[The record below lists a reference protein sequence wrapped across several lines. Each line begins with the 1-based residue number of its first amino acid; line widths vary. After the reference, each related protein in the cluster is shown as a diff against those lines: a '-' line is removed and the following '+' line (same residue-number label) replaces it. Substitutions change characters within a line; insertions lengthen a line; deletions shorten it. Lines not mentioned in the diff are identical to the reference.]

1 MNELRLFKNAEVGKL
16 RTIEI
21 DGEPWFVGKDVA
33 KILGYTN
40 NRKAIS
46 DHVDVED
53 RGVTK
58 CDTLGGEQGIVVIN
72 ESGLYSLIL
81 SSKLPS
87 AKKFK
92 HWVTSEVLP
101 IIRKTGAYAP
111 VDHLEPSC
119 PEEVLIKSLE
129 IMKELRFEQN
139 KQKDNLSTLDKS
151 FRDFQKTMPVLPAD
165 CDIITKAVNVK
176 TIKALGGYDSS
187 AYRDKSLRGRV
198 YSDIY
203 KELKRQFGV
212 TTYKSLRRN
221 QIDKA
226 LEIIKAYKLPMALA
240 EEVTNT
246 NNQLNIA

>member
-16 RTIEI
+16 RTLEI

-33 KILGYTN
+33 KILGYSN
-40 NRKAIS
+40 CSKALL
-46 DHVDVED
+46 DHVDAED
-53 RGVTK
+53 KLNNESLLSLGQRG
-58 CDTLGGEQGIVVIN
+58 GWIIN

-129 IMKELRFEQN
+129 IMKELRFEQS
-139 KQKDNLSTLDKS
+139 KQKEDMSTLDKS

-221 QIDKA
+221 QVDKA
-226 LEIIKAYKLPMALA
+226 LEIINAYKLPMALA